1 MIDKQLRFK
10 GKLMSKFVKYN
21 SPKDFEK
28 NINNLLNSSINFD
41 LEVLSNIND
50 IVKQLEKLLQDEDL
64 LNLCVNVYSKDK
76 E

>member
-1 MIDKQLRFK
+1 M
-10 GKLMSKFVKYN
+10 KFVEEAKTIV
-21 SPKDFEK
+21 KLVGGEK

-76 E
+76 EWYN